1 MRRVAKR
8 CVNGMVCVEEVAKS
22 GKVGRGV
29 TGIDHQCRNPQGR
42 GGCVGGRTDGDETKA
57 GAGWRHTLEGALVFY
72 SVAWL
77 LLLES
82 CPCQTGATLRNI
94 KACLK
99 REAT

>member
-1 MRRVAKR
+1 MREW
-8 CVNGMVCVEEVAKS
+8 NGVCGGGVAKS
-22 GKVGRGV
+22 GEVGRGV

-42 GGCVGGRTDGDETKA
+42 GGCVWEGGAPTATRPKQRGLGGLA
-57 GAGWRHTLEGALVFY
+57 AHLGGGFGLLLGA
-72 SVAWL
+72 L